1 MYKIKQEIHPVRKP
15 CVRTPAPCDEQP
27 CTGMAAL
34 ASVRHAGLAA
44 TCRCALELCK
54 LCHALRCDN
63 PSEHFIPVDAHVGQH
78 VWCREAHP
86 RLDPR
91 HHAAPASDAC
101 ALLLVCLPVCRLALL
116 AAVRHHLALRAALER
131 RAVAHGPTLVAPVVE
146 PPQHL
151 GHVLLHRL
159 VRALRCGAWHGPDGA
174 QPLGELR
181 LAHRDKRCVQAGTP
195 MPTPFCSSIFKH
207 VDGCVPAAH
216 CWLQLLHHHHL
227 APQLATDLHRHDDA
241 QPVRLLDDVPGR
253 MRLLAPEHGHVL
265 GQHALAA
272 REQHL

>member
-181 LAHRDKRCVQAGTP
+181 LAHRDQRGVQGGLELLP
-195 MPTPFCSSIFKH
+195 YGGVHH
-207 VDGCVPAAH
+207 VQRDVPAASRRLH
-216 CWLQLLHHHHL
+216 LLHHHRPAHEL
-227 APQLATDLHRHDDA
+227 AANHHRHDDA